1 MSDNEASKRLVI
13 EFYNAIAR
21 RDFATLRRLGRAD
34 YIQHN
39 PNFETG
45 IDGLIRT
52 LESFNTPP
60 ATEPLQFVRVIAEGE
75 YVVTLRRMPARGE
88 RANLP
93 DAERA
98 NVDIFRVQDGVV
110 AEHWDYQEQFPR
122 GDSPPKNHNGRF

>member
-1 MSDNEASKRLVI
+1 MTDSNTSKQLVV
-13 EFYNAIAR
+13 EFYNALAR

-39 PNFETG
+39 PNFESG

-52 LESFNTPP
+52 LESFPRP
-60 ATEPLQFVRVIAEGE
+60 ASQEPLQFVRIIAEGE
-75 YVVTLRRMPARGE
+75 YVMTLRRMPARGE

-93 DAERA
+93 GAEMA
-98 NVDIFRVQDGVV
+98 NVDIFRIQDGLV

-122 GDSPPKNHNGRF
+122 GDAPPKNNNGRF